1 MIGLPKYVNDPF
13 FAVTCFLFFR
23 YAFEFYF
30 FCYCE
35 GICLFCF
42 SFCSLG
48 FLPIDPQGYASLVCE
63 SFLDYIFWILFSV
76 PSISIF
82 HRFYLSLFSPIFFF
96 FVKNLL
102 CFIFWVGVSS
112 KYLQAMIFF
121 PPSPFILF
129 LHFPFKKL
137 FIYPGFLCSVFLL
150 FSSLAIFQSWNLN
163 IFLYQSR

>member
-1 MIGLPKYVNDPF
+1 MIGLPKYVNNPF

-30 FCYCE
+30 LCYCE

-82 HRFYLSLFSPIFFF
+82 HGFYLSLFSPIFFF
-96 FVKNLL
+96 L
-102 CFIFWVGVSS
+102 
-112 KYLQAMIFF
+112 
-121 PPSPFILF
+121 
-129 LHFPFKKL
+129 
-137 FIYPGFLCSVFLL
+137 
-150 FSSLAIFQSWNLN
+150 
-163 IFLYQSR
+163 